1 MCRYSPSHIAAA
13 IDLACLKPEASSVDV
28 SVCCQKAIRHS
39 CASVCIKP
47 YHVPIAARLL
57 EGYETKAGTV
67 IGFPHGSSPILVK
80 ACEIYSTLCMG
91 AQEIDMVLNIGALK
105 DGDWGTVFKE
115 IDLATKICHGEKT
128 LLKVILET
136 CYLKDSEIAYAC
148 ECAVRAKADFVKTS
162 TGYGTVGATPEAVK
176 LMVKAVGDKCQVK
189 ASGGIKTYDDA
200 ELYLDLGCT
209 RLGSSR
215 VEELMPYY
223 VEEI

>member
-57 EGYETKAGTV
+57 EGYET
-67 IGFPHGSSPILVK
+67 
-80 ACEIYSTLCMG
+80 EIYSTLCMG